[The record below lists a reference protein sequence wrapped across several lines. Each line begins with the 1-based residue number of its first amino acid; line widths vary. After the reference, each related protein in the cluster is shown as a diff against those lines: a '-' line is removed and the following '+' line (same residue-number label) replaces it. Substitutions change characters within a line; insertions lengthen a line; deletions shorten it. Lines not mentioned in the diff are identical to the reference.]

1 MAFDI
6 RVEHPQD
13 TGDSIV
19 RCEPPEYIQRVL
31 QRYKSEYE
39 HQTRTD
45 GDMVV
50 RLRLALMITLFEKK
64 GYLDREYIDQIIRQV
79 IQNFKNKHHIKAL
92 DKRYGEHLTRLAK
105 YAVALASRAEPEQE
119 PEPCDIDD
127 DDIDAWLN
135 STLEE

>member
-1 MAFDI
+1 MTFDI

-19 RCEPPEYIQRVL
+19 RTEPQEYIQRVL

-45 GDMVV
+45 GDIVV
-50 RLRLALMITLFEKK
+50 RLRLALMITLCEKK
-64 GYLDREYIDQIIRQV
+64 GYLDREYIDTVIRQV
-79 IQNFKNKHHIKAL
+79 VRNFKNKHNIQAL
-92 DKRYGEHLTRLAK
+92 GTQYSEHLTRLAK
-105 YAVALASRAEPEQE
+105 YAVALAARAEPEQE

-135 STLEE
+135 SDLEE

>member
-13 TGDSIV
+13 TGNSIV
-19 RCEPPEYIQRVL
+19 RHEPPEYIQRVL

-45 GDMVV
+45 GDIVV
-50 RLRLALMITLFEKK
+50 RLRLALMITLCEQK

-79 IQNFKNKHHIKAL
+79 IQSFKNKHHIQAL
-92 DKRYGEHLTRLAK
+92 GAQYGEHLTRLAK
-105 YAVALASRAEPEQE
+105 YAVALAARAEPEQE
-119 PEPCDIDD
+119 PEPCDIDY

-135 STLEE
+135 SDLEE

>member
-13 TGDSIV
+13 TGNSIV

-45 GDMVV
+45 GDIVV
-50 RLRLALMITLFEKK
+50 RLRLALMITLCEKK

-79 IQNFKNKHHIKAL
+79 IQNFKNKHHIQAL
-92 DKRYGEHLTRLAK
+92 GAQYGEHLTRLAK
-105 YAVALASRAEPEQE
+105 YVVALAARAEPEQE

-135 STLEE
+135 SNLEE

>member
-1 MAFDI
+1 MTFLI
-6 RVEHPQD
+6 KVQHPDD
-13 TGDSIV
+13 TGLTKV
-19 RCEPPEYIQRVL
+19 QNEPADYIQHVL
-31 QRYKSEYE
+31 RRYKTEYE

-50 RLRLALMITLFEKK
+50 RLRLALMITLCEKK

-79 IQNFKNKHHIKAL
+79 IQNFKNKHNIKTLGAQ
-92 DKRYGEHLTRLAK
+92 YGEHLTRLAK
-105 YAVALASRAEPEQE
+105 YAVALAARAEPEQE

-135 STLEE
+135 SDLEE

>member
-19 RCEPPEYIQRVL
+19 RCEPPEYIQHVL

-50 RLRLALMITLFEKK
+50 RLRLALLITLFERK
-64 GYLDREYIDQIIRQV
+64 GYLDREYIDTVIRQV
-79 IQNFKNKHHIKAL
+79 VRNFKNKHNINKL
-92 DKRYGEHLTRLAK
+92 DAKYTEHLLRLSK
-105 YAVALASRAEPEQE
+105 YAVSVASREEPEQE
-119 PEPCDIDD
+119 PEPCTVQD

-135 STLEE
+135 SDLGE

>member
-13 TGDSIV
+13 TGGTIV
-19 RCEPPEYIQRVL
+19 RHEPPEYIRRVL
-31 QRYKSEYE
+31 QLYKSEYE

-45 GDMVV
+45 GDIVV
-50 RLRLALMITLFEKK
+50 RLRLALMITLCEKK
-64 GYLDREYIDQIIRQV
+64 GYLDREYIDQVIRQV
-79 IQNFKNKHHIKAL
+79 IHSFKNKHHIQTLGAQ
-92 DKRYGEHLTRLAK
+92 YGEHLTRLAK
-105 YAVALASRAEPEQE
+105 YAVALAARAEPEQE

-135 STLEE
+135 SDLEE

>member
-13 TGDSIV
+13 TGDNIV

-45 GDMVV
+45 GDIVV
-50 RLRLALMITLFEKK
+50 RLRLALMITLCEKK

-79 IQNFKNKHHIKAL
+79 IQNFKNKHHIQTLGAQ
-92 DKRYGEHLTRLAK
+92 YGEHLTRLAK
-105 YAVALASRAEPEQE
+105 YTVALAARAEPEQE

>member
-19 RCEPPEYIQRVL
+19 RHEPPEYIQRVL
-31 QRYKSEYE
+31 QRYKAEYE
-39 HQTRTD
+39 RQTRTD

-50 RLRLALMITLFEKK
+50 RLRLALMITLCEQK

-79 IQNFKNKHHIKAL
+79 IQNFKNKHNIKAL
-92 DKRYGEHLTRLAK
+92 GAQYGEHLTRLVK
-105 YAVALASRAEPEQE
+105 YAVAVAARAEPEQE

-135 STLEE
+135 SDLEE